1 MTRARDFADVI
12 SGQFDLP
19 AGSLDNSEVVDD
31 ASSQLGGNLDLNSN
45 NITGTGNIDNT
56 GNITTDGLTVDGT
69 ATITTDDNSANLT
82 LTSTDADGATGPNL
96 VMHRNSSSPADN
108 DLMGQILFNGEDSAS
123 NEQEYARIQ
132 VTGRDVTDGTEDGQ
146 IDIKTLVAGSVRSRM
161 VMNEVETVFNQD
173 SQDIDFRVESD
184 GDANMLVVDGGNNRV
199 GIGTSSPGASLDVI
213 GTTMVRGTVGG
224 RTLQLKENSAGFLIE
239 ADTNATDLTLSSAY
253 SGGLI
258 SAKTAGTERMRI
270 DNGGSF
276 TIPGGDTSPQDN
288 SSGNGICLTA
298 NGEIRAAVGYAVVAD
313 LNRMG
318 NDGTVILIRGK
329 AQPKALLR

>member
-31 ASSQLGGNLDLNSN
+31 ASPQLGGNLDLNSN

-199 GIGTSSPGASLDVI
+199 GIALAVPVHPSTLLAQRWFEVLWAAERSNSKKTVLAFLLKQTQTLLTSL
-213 GTTMVRGTVGG
+213 
-224 RTLQLKENSAGFLIE
+224 
-239 ADTNATDLTLSSAY
+239 
-253 SGGLI
+253 
-258 SAKTAGTERMRI
+258 
-270 DNGGSF
+270 
-276 TIPGGDTSPQDN
+276 
-288 SSGNGICLTA
+288 
-298 NGEIRAAVGYAVVAD
+298 
-313 LNRMG
+313 
-318 NDGTVILIRGK
+318 
-329 AQPKALLR
+329 